1 MEKKAYT
8 PIVPNLTKNAITVLE
23 RRYLKRDKEGKILET
38 PTQMFRRV
46 ADTIAA
52 ADKKFNENEKADTA
66 HVAEEFYLSLIH
78 I

>member
-8 PIVPNLTKNAITVLE
+8 PIIPVLTKNAITVLE

-38 PTQMFRRV
+38 PTQMFWRV

-52 ADKKFNENEKADTA
+52 ADKKFNAKAETDQ
-66 HVAEEFYLSLIH
+66 VAQDF
-78 I
+78 